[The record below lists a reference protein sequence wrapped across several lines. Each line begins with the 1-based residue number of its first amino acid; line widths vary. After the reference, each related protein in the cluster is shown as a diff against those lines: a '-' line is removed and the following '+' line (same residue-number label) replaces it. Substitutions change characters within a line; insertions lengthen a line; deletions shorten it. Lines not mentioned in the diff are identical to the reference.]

1 MSKINLKE
9 MLISKQKEAEK
20 NSCYFCK
27 LNRQIEAKNVL
38 ISNNGKKLIVKI
50 KGAKGSEGDISE
62 VEINYCP
69 ICGER
74 VSVREIDRIEIENS
88 PAEQP
93 KDKSELLNNL
103 S

>member
-1 MSKINLKE
+1 MDKVNLKK

-20 NSCYFCK
+20 NNCYFCK
-27 LNRQIEAKNVL
+27 LNRQIESKNVL
-38 ISNNGKKLIVKI
+38 ISNNGKRLTVKI
-50 KGAKGSEGDISE
+50 KGTKGSESDIGE

-74 VSVREIDRIEIENS
+74 VSVREINSTEIENS

-93 KDKSELLNNL
+93 KDKPELLDNL